1 VSKAGSQIRVVL
13 EVVPRR
19 AFASAVDW
27 PGWSRSGRTPDAAL
41 ESLAVYSARYVPV
54 AKAAGLRLPEVDGTG
69 SFTIVEEL
77 DGDATTAFGAPSQ
90 AAAMEVRPATS
101 KEAERVAILLD
112 AALTVL
118 DHVVA
123 SSPAELRKGPR
134 GGGRDRDKMF
144 EHVLGA
150 EQAYAGKLGI
160 RVRQPAID
168 DRAAILAMR
177 EALLGVVRTDRT
189 GQPARERGWPPRYGA
204 RRLAWHALD
213 HAWEMEDRHPASPGG
228 P

>member
-1 VSKAGSQIRVVL
+1 MVMP
-13 EVVPRR
+13 PRR
-19 AFASAVDW
+19 
-27 PGWSRSGRTPDAAL
+27 
-41 ESLAVYSARYVPV
+41 LARRARRRPW
-54 AKAAGLRLPEVDGTG
+54 RC
-69 SFTIVEEL
+69 
-77 DGDATTAFGAPSQ
+77 
-90 AAAMEVRPATS
+90 RPATA
-101 KEAERVAILLD
+101 KEAERVASLLD
-112 AALTVL
+112 AAWTVF

-134 GGGRDRDKMF
+134 GGGRDRDKMV

-189 GQPARERGWPPRYGA
+189 GQPVRERGWPPRYGA
-204 RRLAWHALD
+204 RRVAWHALD
-213 HAWEMEDRHPASPGG
+213 HAWEMEDRHPASSGG
-228 P
+228 S